1 MGSRLSDAS
10 GFDAMFFVSTNMPG
24 PTPSALATWGA
35 SDVIAAA
42 APVHQPLLVT
52 AGLRAAAVSAAV
64 QRRVRRIVEGVSEA
78 VRADDSVLALQLQI
92 LDARVQI

>member
-42 APVHQPLLVT
+42 APVHQPRLVM

-64 QRRVRRIVEGVSEA
+64 QTSTRRIAAKIVAERLREYKNGNLKL
-78 VRADDSVLALQLQI
+78 RG
-92 LDARVQI
+92 

>member
-1 MGSRLSDAS
+1 MGSRLRDAS
-10 GFDAMFFVSTNMPG
+10 GFDAMFFASTNMPG

-42 APVHQPLLVT
+42 AHQPLLVT

-64 QRRVRRIVEGVSEA
+64 QTSTRRIAAKIVAERLREYKNGNLKL
-78 VRADDSVLALQLQI
+78 RG
-92 LDARVQI
+92 